1 MVKKNTQ
8 RKRRIPVDLD
18 TRLAIAKYIDEGLTI
33 LQIANILGRHHNV
46 IYYELNHR
54 SQKDGTYDP
63 VKAHKMA
70 KEIKKMPEKKKQEMR
85 ALNPAI
91 KKYIEQKL
99 SLKWSPRQ
107 ISSEMENDIGY
118 YVSFSTI
125 YRYINTGQV
134 RVNKVKDMRRGG
146 KKYTKTTEERGKI
159 KIGHHRTISSRSN
172 RSSKT

>member
-1 MVKKNTQ
+1 
-8 RKRRIPVDLD
+8 
-18 TRLAIAKYIDEGLTI
+18 
-33 LQIANILGRHHNV
+33 
-46 IYYELNHR
+46 
-54 SQKDGTYDP
+54 
-63 VKAHKMA
+63 
-70 KEIKKMPEKKKQEMR
+70 MR

-146 KKYTKTTEERGKI
+146 KSI
-159 KIGHHRTISSRSN
+159 QN
-172 RSSKT
+172 D